1 MFHMCVTIRG
11 MAKEIIEV
19 ISRMMFG
26 KGNVKSNTNEELNL
40 HHHHLDHA
48 YKILQVRSLA

>member
-11 MAKEIIEV
+11 LAKEIIEV

-26 KGNVKSNTNEELNL
+26 KGNVKSNTNEELNHL
-40 HHHHLDHA
+40 HHHLDHA
-48 YKILQVRSLA
+48 